1 MLYNEQIWLYME
13 NLSQETIEE
22 LKCYFEQN
30 HTVVLAFVFGSYA
43 ENLVREE
50 SDLDIAVYL
59 KDSSQEGRIWR
70 DVSKMTEREV
80 DLILLNEAPA
90 TLTAKI
96 FHTGIPL
103 VIRDRNLYWNLYLT
117 ASIEA
122 EDFAVFADDY
132 RKISRRAKSLA
143 PEDRARLI
151 ERLQFLEIEFGELE
165 SFRVLTY
172 KEYLE
177 DKVKR
182 RNIERW
188 VENLLNATIDIAKLV
203 LASHKTLMPRTYEQ
217 TLREFAVTAGLPE
230 EISQELAD
238 FARLRN
244 ILAHEYI
251 DILYA
256 RIRKFLE
263 KAPQYYPA
271 ILKFLEDYLAAD
283 AGEQETTK

>member
-1 MLYNEQIWLYME
+1 MLYNEQLWLYME
-13 NLSQETIEE
+13 NLSQETIKE
-22 LKCYFEQN
+22 LKGYFEQN
-30 HTVVLAFVFGSYA
+30 HAVMLAFVFGSYA

-59 KDSSQEGRIWR
+59 KDILQEDRIWQ
-70 DVSKMTEREV
+70 DVSRITEKEV

-122 EDFAVFADDY
+122 EDFAIFSEDY
-132 RKISRRAKSLA
+132 RNISRRAKSLA

-151 ERLQFLEIEFGELE
+151 ERLQFLEMEFGELE
-165 SFRVLTY
+165 SFRALTY
-172 KEYLE
+172 KEYLD

-203 LASHKTLMPRTYEQ
+203 LASHKALMPRTYEQ
-217 TLREFAVTAGLPE
+217 TLREFGVTAGLSE
-230 EISQELAD
+230 EISHELAG

-244 ILAHEYI
+244 ILAHEYL
-251 DILYA
+251 DILYS

-263 KAPQYYPA
+263 KAPQYYPV
-271 ILKFLEDYLAAD
+271 IFKFLEDYLAKDAD
-283 AGEQETTK
+283 SQEAN

>member
-1 MLYNEQIWLYME
+1 ME
-13 NLSQETIEE
+13 KLSQEIIRK
-22 LKCYFEQN
+22 LKAYFEQD
-30 HTVVLAFVFGSYA
+30 HAVALAIVFGSYA
-43 ENLVREE
+43 ENSVREE

-59 KDSSQEGRIWR
+59 KDISQEGRIWR
-70 DVSKMTEREV
+70 DISKMTEKEV

-90 TLTAKI
+90 TLAAKV
-96 FHTGIPL
+96 FHTGLPL

-117 ASIEA
+117 AAIEA
-122 EDFAVFADDY
+122 EDFAIFADDY
-132 RKISRRAKSLA
+132 RKISMRAKSLA

-151 ERLQFLEIEFGELE
+151 ERFQFLGAEFGELE
-165 SFRVLTY
+165 SFTALTY

-203 LASHKTLMPRTYEQ
+203 LASKKNLIPRTYRQ
-217 TLREFAVTAGLPE
+217 TLREFAMTAGLPE
-230 EISQELAD
+230 ESSQELAE

-244 ILAHEYI
+244 ILAHEYL
-251 DILYA
+251 DILYS

-263 KAPQYYPA
+263 KAPQYYPV

-283 AGEQETTK
+283 ADKQETAG